1 MIGSHLAAALD
12 AACAAARGER
22 WQVAGWG
29 STGLR
34 VEAREGRA
42 HQVERWSSAHVTL
55 RVDLGQGRVGF
66 AASPVGPAGFDP
78 ADLAARALAAAA
90 ALDPVPWRRLP
101 DGVDPADLSGLEI
114 ADPAGPERSE
124 ADLLAVAAA
133 AEEAAR
139 THDPRVRAVRKP
151 ACGSGRLVRV
161 LRDQRGG
168 EVRWEETW
176 ADLSVEAAAGPA
188 DGGETGWASEETRRF
203 DRLDPVA
210 KGREAARRAVEL
222 LDGRAAPRGRF
233 PVVLE
238 PRVAAELLEV
248 LAPSFVAENHQKGL
262 TFLSGRVGEALFPE
276 PVDVVDDGRL
286 PGGLD
291 TQPVDD
297 EGVAR
302 RATQVVRGGVLERL
316 VHDVTSAAR
325 DGVAS
330 TGNAGGGP
338 TAPPGPAVTNLY
350 LRPGGAGDDAALVRT
365 MGRGL
370 LVREVLG
377 LHTVDP
383 VSGEFSLGCSG
394 LWVEGD
400 EPVHAVTG
408 AAVAGDLLDLCRR
421 VAAVGSDLR
430 FQGAVG
436 APSLLVDGLDLS

>member
-1 MIGSHLAAALD
+1 MIASDLAAALD
-12 AACAAARGER
+12 AACAAARGQR

-34 VEAREGRA
+34 VEVRDGAV
-42 HQVERWSSAHVTL
+42 HQVERWSSAHVSL
-55 RVDLGQGRVGF
+55 RVDLGKGRVGF
-66 AASPVGPAGFDP
+66 AAAPVGPAGFDP
-78 ADLAARALAAAA
+78 ADLAARARAAAE

-101 DGVDPADLSGLEI
+101 DGVEPADPSGLGI
-114 ADPAGPERSE
+114 ADPAGSDRSE
-124 ADLLAVAAA
+124 ADLLAVAVA
-133 AEEAAR
+133 AEETAR
-139 THDPRVRAVRKP
+139 AHDPRVRAVRRP
-151 ACGSGRLVRV
+151 SCGTGRLVRV

-168 EVRWEETW
+168 EAAWEETW

-210 KGREAARRAVEL
+210 VGREAARRAVEL

-238 PRVAAELLEV
+238 PRVALELLEV
-248 LAPSFVAENHQKGL
+248 LALSFVGETHQKGL
-262 TFLSGRVGEALFPE
+262 TFLAGRVGEALFPE
-276 PVDVVDDGRL
+276 TVDVVDDGSL
-286 PGGLD
+286 PGGMD

-302 RATQVVRGGVLERL
+302 RATRVVRGGVLEQL
-316 VHDVTSAAR
+316 LHDVTSAAR
-325 DGVAS
+325 DGVTS

-338 TAPPGPAVTNLY
+338 TDPPGPAVTNLY
-350 LRPGGAGDDAALVRT
+350 LRPGDAGDETALVRA

-370 LVREVLG
+370 LVRELLG

-394 LWVEGD
+394 LWVERGQ
-400 EPVHAVTG
+400 PVHAVTG

-436 APSLLVDGLDLS
+436 APSLLVDGLELS